1 MELGVAMEEARE
13 AKLELRDKIKAT
25 LKALED
31 EERLSKIKEIET
43 RLFDFA
49 NFLEARIVLLYV
61 ADKNEIDTQ
70 NILNKTFEY
79 GKIIVLPM
87 FEPEKG
93 KARLLKVDDPARD
106 LVEGPRGL
114 LEPNAERCREVP
126 MDCIDIAIIP
136 CIAVDEKGGRL
147 GSGDGYYDRLIPQ
160 LPITTRKVALSLEDQ
175 IVPQIPTESHD
186 KHVDIII
193 TDKRIIY
200 KI

>member
-1 MELGVAMEEARE
+1 MEEIRE
-13 AKLELRDKIKAT
+13 AKRELRDKIDAT
-25 LKALED
+25 LRALPE
-31 EERLSKIKEIET
+31 EERRLKISEIET

-61 ADKNEIDTQ
+61 ANKNEVDTR
-70 NILNKTFEY
+70 NILSRTFDY
-79 GKIIVLPM
+79 GKIIVLPI
-87 FEPEKG
+87 FGTEK
-93 KARLLKVDDPARD
+93 KKVRLLKVDDPHRD
-106 LVEGPRGL
+106 LVVGPNAL
-114 LEPNAERCREVP
+114 PEPNPDRCREVP
-126 MDCIDIAIIP
+126 MECIDIAVIP

-147 GSGDGYYDRLIPQ
+147 GAGDGHYDRLIPQ

-193 TDKRIIY
+193 TDKRTIY

>member
-1 MELGVAMEEARE
+1 MEEIRE
-13 AKLELRDKIKAT
+13 AKRELRDKIDAT
-25 LKALED
+25 LRALPE
-31 EERLSKIKEIET
+31 EERRLKISEIET

-61 ADKNEIDTQ
+61 ADKNEVDTR
-70 NILNKTFEY
+70 NILSRTFDY
-79 GKIIVLPM
+79 GKIIVLPI
-87 FEPEKG
+87 FGTEK
-93 KARLLKVDDPARD
+93 KKVRLLKVDDPHRD
-106 LVEGPRGL
+106 LVVGPNAL
-114 LEPNAERCREVP
+114 PEPNPDRCREVP
-126 MDCIDIAIIP
+126 MECIDIAVIP

-147 GSGDGYYDRLIPQ
+147 GAGDGHYDRLIPQ

-193 TDKRIIY
+193 TDKRTIY